1 VIMKKRSADNNKIDN
16 GTGAAGMK
24 EAAPHIEAYLNLPAF
39 LTIVT
44 SAVEVFKKETIGY
57 LIGIKGENKF
67 VVEYAIPYQ
76 TAESGF
82 AHATVDLKKAEKVNA
97 ILRKIS
103 EGLEYIGDFH
113 SHTVFGASAA
123 KVVPSRDDLV
133 TSVIG
138 ELNII
143 VAVNANKRSVKWHES
158 DRGILV
164 GTVGDYRIEIGGSYI
179 AALAIGKKYQRVKIR
194 CPAITGLGILKK

>member
-1 VIMKKRSADNNKIDN
+1 MRSTHKSKVNNN
-16 GTGAAGMK
+16 PGEVEMK
-24 EAAPHIEAYLNLPAF
+24 EAPPQIEAYINLPAF

-82 AHATVDLKKAEKVNA
+82 AHATVDLKKAGKVNA
-97 ILRKIS
+97 ILRKVS

-113 SHTVFGASAA
+113 SHTVFGESAA
-123 KVVPSRDDLV
+123 RVVPSRDDLV

-143 VAVNANKRSVKWHES
+143 VAVNANKRSVKWRES

-164 GTVGDYRIEIGGSYI
+164 GTVGDYRIEIGGFYI

-194 CPAITGLGILKK
+194 CPAITGLGTLKK

>member
-1 VIMKKRSADNNKIDN
+1 MKKRSTNNNKIDN
-16 GTGAAGMK
+16 GVGEAGIK
-24 EAAPHIEAYLNLPAF
+24 GTSTRIEAYLNLPAF

-57 LIGIKGENKF
+57 LIGFKGENKF
-67 VVEYAIPYQ
+67 VVEHAIPYQ
-76 TAESGF
+76 TAESGLT
-82 AHATVDLKKAEKVNA
+82 HATVDLKKAGKVNA

-113 SHTVFGASAA
+113 SHTVFGESAA
-123 KVVPSRDDLV
+123 RVVPSRDDLV

-143 VAVNANKRSVKWHES
+143 VAVNVNKRSVKWHES

-164 GTVGDYRIEIGGSYI
+164 GTVGDYRIEIGGYYI

-194 CPAITGLGILKK
+194 CPAITGLGTLKK